1 MSKSIT
7 SELNREQRD
16 AVCHAGGPLLIIAG
30 AGSGKTKVI
39 THKFAHLAKKLS
51 PASIL
56 AVTFTN
62 KAADEMKERISAL
75 IQKDVKQCWIGTFH
89 SQCLKILRKEIK
101 NIGYSD
107 GFSVMDEDDQLAL
120 VRHILKELN
129 LYEALYK
136 GVLQNISKL
145 KSSMVKPG
153 EFLARLDGFSF
164 EERLAKVYLRYE
176 DELRKSNALDFDD
189 LIILT
194 IRLFEEHPKVLKK
207 YQALFEQVLVDEF
220 QDTNHAQYRLVKLLS
235 EAHGNLCVVGD
246 DDQSIY
252 RFRGADINNILS
264 FEKDFP
270 EAAVIKLEQSY
281 RCSQN
286 ILDVSGQI
294 ISRNEKRR
302 TKKLW
307 TDKGPGEAVC
317 YYWLN
322 SEEEEAK
329 HIARTIRELYLKDNY
344 SHGDFAVL
352 YRIHTQ
358 SRALEDYLQSEA
370 IPYKVVGGVGFY
382 HRKEIKDI
390 TAYVKLILNKDDN
403 VSLRRIIN
411 TPQRGIGASTISKVE
426 QHAKKKGL
434 SLFAAAKTLLR
445 ANGIVSSM
453 KDKLEAF
460 VVLIE
465 KLSEREYR
473 DGAELIRAILE
484 ATGYMKDIDDD
495 RAENIEEFISAAT
508 GKDVLEFVDKLSL
521 VSPLDDTKAKGAV
534 SLITLHSAKGLEFP
548 VVFIAGLEEGLLP
561 YFKTKTPDE
570 IAEERRLLY
579 VGMTRARDI
588 LFLSG
593 AKKRRLFSK
602 IKEQKPSRFLLDL
615 SKNSCTIIEKIPQG
629 IKAVSEQPQK
639 VQIRSPYMVG
649 SRVRHPRWGIGVVRD
664 CHGEGDEARVVVN
677 FPDVGVKKLS
687 IKFANL
693 EKMQ

>member
-1 MSKSIT
+1 MSKNLT
-7 SELNREQRD
+7 SELNREQKD

-39 THKFAHLAKKLS
+39 THKFAHIAKKLS
-51 PASIL
+51 PSGIL

-62 KAADEMKERISAL
+62 KAAEEMKERISAL
-75 IQKDVKQCWIGTFH
+75 IQKDMRQCWIGTFH
-89 SQCLKILRKEIK
+89 SQCLKVLRREIK

-107 GFSVMDEDDQLAL
+107 DFSVMDEDDQLAL
-120 VRHILKELN
+120 IRHILKELN

-145 KSSMVKPG
+145 KSAMVDPK

-164 EERLAKVYLRYE
+164 EERLAKVYMRYE

-194 IRLFEEHPKVLKK
+194 IRLFNEHPKVLKK
-207 YQALFEQVLVDEF
+207 YQAIFEHVLVDEF
-220 QDTNHAQYRLVKLLS
+220 QDTNPAQYKLIKLIAD
-235 EAHGNLCVVGD
+235 AHRNICVVGD

-252 RFRGADINNILS
+252 RFRGADLNNILS

-286 ILDVSGQI
+286 ILDVSGGI
-294 ISRNEKRR
+294 ISRNDKRR
-302 TKKLW
+302 AKKLW
-307 TDKGPGEAVC
+307 TDKGPGTGVC

-344 SHGDFAVL
+344 SYGEFAVL
-352 YRIHTQ
+352 YRINTQ
-358 SRALEDYLQSEA
+358 SRVLEDYLRSEA
-370 IPYKVVGGVGFY
+370 IPHKVVGGIGFY
-382 HRKEIKDI
+382 QRKEIKDL
-390 TAYVKLILNKDDN
+390 TAYIKLILNKDDN

-426 QHAKKKGL
+426 QYAKKKGL

-445 ANGIVSSM
+445 TNGIVSSM

-465 KLSEREYR
+465 KLSEKDYR

-484 ATGYMKDIDDD
+484 TTGYAHDIEEE
-495 RAENIEEFISAAT
+495 RAEHIEEFISAAT
-508 GKDVLEFVDKLSL
+508 GKEVLEFMDKLSL
-521 VSPLDDTKAKGAV
+521 ASPTDEKGAKGFI
-534 SLITLHSAKGLEFP
+534 SLITLHGAKGLEFP

-561 YFKTKTPDE
+561 YFKAKAPDE

-588 LFLSG
+588 LCLTG
-593 AKKRRLFSK
+593 AKKRRLFAR

-615 SKNSCTIIEKIPQG
+615 PKNSCTIIEKIPQG
-629 IKAVSEQPQK
+629 IKAAPELPQK
-639 VQIRSPYMVG
+639 LQIRSPYMVG

-664 CHGEGDEARVVVN
+664 CHGEGDDARVVVN
-677 FPDVGVKKLS
+677 FPEVGVKKLS